1 MNEKQKTKNS
11 EEIIILGAGPAGL
24 TAAINLAK
32 QGQKVKVY
40 EKNNDCG
47 MRFRGDFQ
55 GFENWTSETDV
66 LEEIKSM
73 NLATDFWYNPIYQA
87 EFYDYLRNKRV
98 INFEKPC
105 LYLIRR
111 GMTTDS
117 LDISLKNQAL
127 KSGVNIIFNN
137 RISEKEADI
146 IASGPKRVDG
156 IVRGI
161 TFETKTE
168 YNPVMIL
175 DDNLAPKSFAY
186 LLINDG
192 RGCLGTGLTK
202 NYTQADEY
210 LDKTI
215 STFQKLL
222 DIDIKNPKRYTGYG
236 NFFIKNSYFENEK
249 YYVGE
254 AAGLQDYLFAFGL
267 RQAITSG
274 YLAAKSIVENKDY
287 DKLVKEILVPKLKIS
302 LTNRFFFRILGNKG
316 YRRFLE
322 RGIKIKDPLSRMNRI
337 YNVSLLQKALFP
349 IARVALKK

>member
-1 MNEKQKTKNS
+1 MIENQVKKNKD
-11 EEIIILGAGPAGL
+11 EIIILGAGPAGL
-24 TAAINLAK
+24 SAAINLAK
-32 QGQKVKVY
+32 KGKKVKVY

-55 GFENWTSETDV
+55 GFENWTSEKDV

-73 NLATDFWYNPIYQA
+73 NLKIDFWYNPISQA

-98 INFEKPC
+98 INFEKPG
-105 LYLIRR
+105 LYLIKR
-111 GMTTDS
+111 GKTPDS

-127 KSGVNIIFNN
+127 KSGVNIIFNQ

-192 RGCLGTGLTK
+192 IGCLGTGLTK
-202 NYTQADEY
+202 NYTQADKY
-210 LDKTI
+210 LDTTI
-215 STFQKLL
+215 DTFQKLL
-222 DIDIKNPKRYTGYG
+222 NIDIKNPKRYTGYG
-236 NFFIKNSYFENEK
+236 NFFLKNSYYENK
-249 YYVGE
+249 KFYVGE

-267 RQAITSG
+267 RQALTSG
-274 YLAAKSIVENKDY
+274 YLAAISILENKNY

-302 LTNRFFFRILGNKG
+302 LTNRFFFRLLGNKG
-316 YRRFLE
+316 YHRFLK
-322 RGIKIKDPLSRMNRI
+322 RGIKIKDPLGRMNKI

-349 IARVALKK
+349 IARVALRK